1 MLCANYGSCL
11 LAGQSAVGRLTF
23 HLLNQ
28 YDQTGTQDFD
38 FQYLLND
45 QPLFKKEIAIQ
56 ENKKHIGKM
65 QFYFEFKAIDK
76 KVKVKLCIWK
86 LECSL

>member
-1 MLCANYGSCL
+1 MRLCKKNEKYQVCL

-45 QPLFKKEIAIQ
+45 QPLFKKEIAISTREQ
-56 ENKKHIGKM
+56 
-65 QFYFEFKAIDK
+65 KAYWQNAI
-76 KVKVKLCIWK
+76 L
-86 LECSL
+86 L